1 MCQSTKV
8 SISNKTQNTDLNVVG
23 VLDNVRYMYYFLFFF
38 NKINIQT
45 TLSLK
50 LRLFTLNVNGWD
62 KKYVIIT
69 VPSLL
74 IIVSTI
80 EICRISW

>member
-23 VLDNVRYMYYFLFFF
+23 VLDNVRH
-38 NKINIQT
+38 T
-45 TLSLK
+45 
-50 LRLFTLNVNGWD
+50 RNVVRPNGRG
-62 KKYVIIT
+62 KKHVIIT

-80 EICRISW
+80 EICRIS